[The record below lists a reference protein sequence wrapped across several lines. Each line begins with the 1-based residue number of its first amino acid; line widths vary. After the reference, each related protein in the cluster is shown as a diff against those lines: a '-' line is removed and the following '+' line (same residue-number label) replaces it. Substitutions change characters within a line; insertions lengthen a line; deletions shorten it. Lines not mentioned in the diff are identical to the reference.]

1 MTVDDSYTL
10 LTTLSINYLIC
21 KFRFP
26 DKKVHREVEQSVLSS
41 RHHHL
46 AVSWVQLHQDTL
58 ILIRP
63 ISALNLPVTPVL
75 HVDTGPVLTRELVV
89 IAGGEGHVPH
99 VLRAAGIPDEM
110 PSVSPQ
116 EEGACRRPAVGI
128 ELRVS
133 RAPSFPQGAHG
144 VKPRGTSR

>member
-1 MTVDDSYTL
+1 M
-10 LTTLSINYLIC
+10 
-21 KFRFP
+21 
-26 DKKVHREVEQSVLSS
+26 EQSVRSS

-46 AVSWVQLHQDTL
+46 AVTWVQLHQNTV

-63 ISALNLPVTPVL
+63 ISALDLPVTPVL
-75 HVDTGPVLTRELVV
+75 HVDTRPVLTRELVL
-89 IAGGEGHVPH
+89 IAGGQRHVPP
-99 VLRAAGIPDEM
+99 VLRAAGIPHEM

-133 RAPSFPQGAHG
+133 RAPSLPQGAHG
-144 VKPRGTSR
+144 VKPRVMSR